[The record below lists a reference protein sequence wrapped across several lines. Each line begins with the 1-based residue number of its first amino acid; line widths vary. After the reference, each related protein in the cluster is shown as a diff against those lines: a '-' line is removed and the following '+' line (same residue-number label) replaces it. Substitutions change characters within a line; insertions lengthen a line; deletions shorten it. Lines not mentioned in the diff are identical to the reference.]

1 MRKKHLKAALRAANA
16 SIEELGQSNT
26 QLWREREDLRQENQA
41 LKLKLGSASD
51 LFGEA
56 FVKGGQLPPQKGPN
70 RPNAPKL
77 SRRDA
82 EHIRDLVRAGNSRR
96 EVARAYDINPATVS
110 RIVRGTYYR

>member
-1 MRKKHLKAALRAANA
+1 MRKKHLKAALGEANRRIDLLNDEND
-16 SIEELGQSNT
+16 SLNESLIS
-26 QLWREREDLRQENQA
+26 LRQENRELQ
-41 LKLKLGSASD
+41 LKLRSASD

-56 FVKGGQLPPQKGPN
+56 FVKGGQLPPVKGPS

-82 EHIRDLVRAGNSRR
+82 EHIRDLVRAGNTRA

-110 RIVRGTYYR
+110 RIVRGLYYR

>member
-1 MRKKHLKAALRAANA
+1 MADTNTIQVTPAAIAKAIDDLLEENERLRAENA
-16 SIEELGQSNT
+16 TLRGT
-26 QLWREREDLRQENQA
+26 QAR
-41 LKLKLGSASD
+41 ASD

-56 FVKGGQLPPQKGPN
+56 FVKGGQLPPPKGPN

>member
-1 MRKKHLKAALRAANA
+1 MADTNTIQVTPAAIAKAIDDVLSENERLRAEVATLR
-16 SIEELGQSNT
+16 STQS
-26 QLWREREDLRQENQA
+26 R
-41 LKLKLGSASD
+41 ASD

-56 FVKGGQLPPQKGPN
+56 FVKGGQLPPPKGPN